1 MLCEQTVL
9 NIPLL
14 MLSYFYTDASG
25 CDMEVVLCVKGAGK
39 ELPVGFDQSNFH
51 KQNEIMLSLSKN
63 I

>member
-1 MLCEQTVL
+1 
-9 NIPLL
+9 